1 MSTKATSL
9 LVTACVSLLA
19 VWAVL
24 MFSPPT
30 ASAPVLS
37 EGPLPAVVIDTP
49 RALSRADAP
58 LSDDALRDRIQAILQ
73 REGVPGVGVAL
84 VDRDGLRWAAG
95 IGVADLESERPV
107 TEDSV
112 FRVASITKSVV
123 GMGVMR
129 LHELHALDLDAP
141 LHESLP
147 ELSLDNPW
155 REQAPV
161 TLADALE
168 HTAGFD
174 DMHFN
179 EYYVDHDAMG
189 PAEALAINPRSR
201 AIRWRPGS
209 RTSYSNVGYS
219 VAALAIERAT
229 GERFD
234 TWLTD
239 EVLRPIGMG
248 TAALVRTPELT
259 ERLVTGY
266 LGPEQPARFSPLAH
280 RGAGALLASPVE
292 LAQLVHFQLVRGEG
306 YPEVVSPQGQARIE
320 RGTTTQLSPTDAAY
334 GLGNYGDVAHP
345 VVGRGH
351 DGGLPGFLSCY
362 RYFPELGVGY
372 VMLLN
377 ATHSPRAYKE
387 IRGLLFAQLTAG
399 RTLPPP
405 PSIRPDPARDRHAA
419 FYRFGNPRHSL
430 LGFVE
435 RALLGWDVEASDAGM
450 RIAGTLEPPVEVV
463 PTADGAYR
471 VPGQGGSAI
480 RFGHDADGAPVMVAG
495 WAYGEQASRQA
506 ATWRVRVL
514 TGAAFLLQLAPVW
527 CVAFV
532 LLRLVRRRSLA
543 GASIV
548 VWPAIAGL
556 CMLAMPALLS
566 AAFGR
571 DALGRVDWTTVALFA
586 STLLFALASAAGLAA
601 ALRARRTISLWVR
614 LVPTLTATAAFGLTL
629 WLGAHGIIGLRT
641 WAW

>member
-1 MSTKATSL
+1 M
-9 LVTACVSLLA
+9 LA
-19 VWAVL
+19 AWAVL
-24 MFSPPT
+24 MFPPREP
-30 ASAPVLS
+30 SAPVLA
-37 EGPLPAVVIDTP
+37 EGPLPAVAID
-49 RALSRADAP
+49 RAVVATHADG
-58 LSDDALRDRIQAILQ
+58 STDYEELRTRIDAILQ

-84 VDRDGLRWAAG
+84 VDRHGMRWAAG
-95 IGVADLESERPV
+95 IGVTDRQTQRAVDV
-107 TEDSV
+107 DSV

-123 GMGVMR
+123 GLGVMR
-129 LHELHALDLDAP
+129 LHEQGALDLDQP
-141 LHESLP
+141 LHASLP

-155 REQAPV
+155 RDVAPV
-161 TLADALE
+161 TLAHALE

-179 EYYVDHDAMG
+179 EYYAEHDTMG
-189 PAEALAINPRSR
+189 PAEALTINPRSR

-229 GERFD
+229 GARFD
-234 TWLTD
+234 AWLTD
-239 EVLRPIGMG
+239 EVLRPIGMK
-248 TAALVRTPELT
+248 TAAMVRTPDLSR
-259 ERLVTGY
+259 RLVTGY
-266 LGPEQPARFSPLAH
+266 LDPETPALFSPLAH

-292 LAQLVHFQLVRGEG
+292 MAALVHYQLVRGEG
-306 YPEVVSPQGQARIE
+306 YPPIVTPAGQARIE
-320 RGTTTQLSPTDAAY
+320 RGTTTQLEATDSTY

-345 VVGRGH
+345 VVGHGH

-377 ATHSPRAYKE
+377 ATHSPRAYVE
-387 IRGLLFAQLTAG
+387 IRGLLFAALTAG
-399 RTLPPP
+399 RELPRP
-405 PSIRPDPARDRHAA
+405 PSVRPDPARDRHAA

-435 RALLGWDVEASDAGM
+435 RAVIGWDVTSSDAGV
-450 RIAGTLEPPVEVV
+450 RISGTVAPAVEVV
-463 PTADGAYR
+463 PTPDGAYR
-471 VPGQGGSAI
+471 IPGQGGSSI
-480 RFGHDADGAPVMVAG
+480 RFGHDADGEPVMVAG

-514 TGAAFLLQLAPVW
+514 TAASLLLQIAPVW

-532 LLRLVRRRSLA
+532 LLGVVRRRSLA
-543 GASIV
+543 GCSIV
-548 VWPAIAGL
+548 IWPAVAGL
-556 CMLAMPALLS
+556 CLLAMPVLLQ

-571 DALGRVDWTTVALFA
+571 DALGRVDWTTLALFA
-586 STLLFALASAAGLAA
+586 ATLLFALASAAGLAA
-601 ALRARRTISLWVR
+601 ALRARTTLSLWVR
-614 LVPTLTATAAFGLTL
+614 LVPTLTSVAAFGLTL